1 MNTISRSA
9 LVGYDAGRM
18 YALVEDIE
26 AYPQFL
32 PWCRTSRVIERT
44 GDTTLAELSVGV
56 KGINQSFTT
65 RNQNRPGDS
74 IELTLVSG
82 PFRAFHAAWHF
93 HALGPNAAKIEYS
106 MSYDFSGAV
115 LGRVLGPL
123 FDQIANTM
131 VDAFIRRAEAVYGP
145 SEG

>member
-56 KGINQSFTT
+56 KGIHQSFTT
-65 RNQNRPGDS
+65 RNQNRPVDS
-74 IELTLVSG
+74 IELELVSG
-82 PFRAFHAAWHF
+82 PFRAFHAAWRF
-93 HALGPNAAKIEYS
+93 QALGPHAAKIEYS
-106 MSYDFSGAV
+106 MSYDFAGAV
-115 LGRVLGPL
+115 LGRILGPL

-131 VDAFIRRAEAVYGP
+131 VDAFIRRAEVVYGL